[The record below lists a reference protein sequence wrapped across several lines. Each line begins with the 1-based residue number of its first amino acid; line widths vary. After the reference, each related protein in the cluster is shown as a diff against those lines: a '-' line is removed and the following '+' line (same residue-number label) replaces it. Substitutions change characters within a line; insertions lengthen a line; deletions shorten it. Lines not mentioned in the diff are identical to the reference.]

1 MTRSVR
7 TLPLASVSGGDAKFS
22 PTNEQWTQIE
32 RAYGHALTDDIRQA
46 IVAATINFLR
56 FEPFERAAEPV
67 SLARKRLLTVQKAAK
82 CVHDALVPAPAV
94 TATVYAHHIIKRHF
108 ADETFWSRKFR
119 GRNSDKF
126 VRLRRVI
133 VSLLDA
139 CRFAL
144 AELDDPNLPVHR
156 EGSCW
161 REWVRDLMQIANQH
175 KLPIGARTETTH
187 GPSPFVELVRE
198 LQQYVLPE
206 ARRHTHSYE
215 ALAKAIQR
223 ARRAGGVSVHSRTI
237 SRDLG
242 IPSDES
248 LYRYATRRRSTRR

>member
-7 TLPLASVSGGDAKFS
+7 TLPLASVSGSAPEFS
-22 PTNEQWTQIE
+22 PTNEQWKQIE
-32 RAYGHALTDDIRQA
+32 RAYHQTLTDNVRQD

-67 SLARKRLLTVQKAAK
+67 LLARARLLTVQKAAK

-94 TATVYAHHIIKRHF
+94 TPTVYADHIVKRHF

-139 CRFAL
+139 CTFAL
-144 AELDDPNLPVHR
+144 ADLDDPNLSGHH
-156 EGSCW
+156 EGDCW
-161 REWVRDLMQIANQH
+161 GGWVRDLMRIAKQH
-175 KLPIGARTETTH
+175 KLPIGARTDTTH

-206 ARRHTHSYE
+206 ARRHTHSDV

-223 ARRAGGVSVHSRTI
+223 ARRAGDVSAHSR
-237 SRDLG
+237 S
-242 IPSDES
+242 
-248 LYRYATRRRSTRR
+248 RRSTRR